1 MALPANRRRA
11 AADGVMLA
19 VSPSGTIKATGNEL
33 AVTRWLP
40 ILRENKPALVE
51 VFTQASNEPRSAPS
65 VAPVVQLRL
74 ILQQDDGTRAEAI
87 LAIPKARDDGM
98 RVLELFEQH
107 RMAGTTRVISVLE
120 LDECPET
127 IGR

>member
-1 MALPANRRRA
+1 
-11 AADGVMLA
+11 MLA

-120 LDECPET
+120 LDECPEM